1 MFDSHR
7 GKPQFLSK
15 EMNKFFRSK
24 VKGRERIFLFIVL
37 PLLLLLTAVCVYVV
51 AFSKPQQSTG
61 ETAAIV
67 APVESKHLPP
77 LEAAVLI
84 ENLKTAH
91 SLEESGELARA
102 EQAFLAI
109 TETNPENDRALG
121 GLGRT
126 RVALGSFKEAIPPL
140 DRACRLDI
148 NGAGYYASRGI
159 AKRGLKDLKG
169 AYQDLNDA
177 VRLDPRNVLTA
188 NRLLF
193 VIIEREDYPQYERTL
208 EKIKGAGHTSST
220 NHWILPSAYKEFLI
234 GDVKQGKSL
243 LREAKEALPPEQYQ
257 TLVKDPVFASKRGKE
272 FLETL
277 NEKPEEEPSPTPA
290 SP

>member
-1 MFDSHR
+1 MRLFDSHR
-7 GKPQFLSK
+7 EMPQFLSK
-15 EMNKFFRSK
+15 AMNSFFRCK
-24 VKGRERIFLFIVL
+24 VKGRERIFLFFVL
-37 PLLLLLTAVCVYVV
+37 PFLLLLTAVCVYLA
-51 AFSKPQQSTG
+51 AFSKPPQSTG
-61 ETAAIV
+61 ETVAII
-67 APVESKHLPP
+67 APVQTKHLPP

-91 SLEESGELARA
+91 AFEESGEIARA

-169 AYQDLNDA
+169 AYRDLNDA
-177 VRLDPRNVLTA
+177 ARLDPTDVLTA

-208 EKIKGAGHTSST
+208 EKIKGAGYTSST
-220 NHWILPSAYKEFLI
+220 NHWIIPSAYKEFLI
-234 GDVKQGKSL
+234 GDVKKGKSL

-257 TLVKDPVFASKRGKE
+257 TLIKDPVFASKRGKE

-277 NEKPEEEPSPTPA
+277 NEKPAEEPSPTP
-290 SP
+290 